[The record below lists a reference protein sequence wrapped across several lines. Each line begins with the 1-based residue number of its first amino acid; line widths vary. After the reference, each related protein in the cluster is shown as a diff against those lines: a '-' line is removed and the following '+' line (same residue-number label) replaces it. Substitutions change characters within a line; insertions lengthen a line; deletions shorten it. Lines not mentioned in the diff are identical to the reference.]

1 MTIQENNK
9 RLAKNTFYLY
19 IRTIVVMF
27 ISLYTS
33 RVVLKALG
41 ETDLGIYNLVGGI
54 VSLMAF
60 LQNSQVLAT
69 SRFITYELGLNVKNE
84 RLSKIYSLCMSIHIL
99 LALIIFFI
107 AETIGL
113 WIVNE
118 YTNIPD
124 NRMNIANIVYQF
136 SILTFIVRFLR
147 SPMDAVL
154 VANENMSIYACFSVI
169 ETVLKLLLTYIIIF
183 LSYDRLAFYSILI
196 FFLTMFMFILLYLN
210 HRKRYSFYK
219 FQFVLDKIESK
230 RILLFSGWS
239 LLGSFSNTLTQ
250 QGVSLLFNNY
260 VGLVANTAMGFTTQV
275 HAAVAS
281 FVSSFTTAFNPQ
293 IIKYEANK
301 NKDALYCLMCR
312 ASKYSFSLA
321 YLIALPLIV
330 NMNYILHL
338 WLGTVPQYTV
348 EFCRLILVCSII
360 DATTNVFNTAII
372 STGKIKCYQLCI
384 SLSFILDFICAY
396 TLLVLDY
403 EPVFVFASRILTR
416 GLINMLIGFHYVV
429 ALIKFPL
436 YIYIKEVLFPILI
449 VLLITIPLPL
459 PLSILNTGN
468 DFVNFIFSCI
478 ICITTSLLSVVFI
491 LMKSNERDK
500 IFSAL
505 KSRIYA

>member
-19 IRTIVVMF
+19 IRTFIVMF

-33 RVVLKALG
+33 RVVLKVLG

-69 SRFITYELGLNVKNE
+69 SRFITYELGLNVSNE

-169 ETVLKLLLTYIIIF
+169 ETVLKLLLTYIILF

-196 FFLTMFMFILLYLN
+196 FFLTIFMFILLYLN
-210 HRKRYSFYK
+210 HRKRYSSYK
-219 FQFVLDKIESK
+219 FQFVIDKIESK

-301 NKDALYCLMCR
+301 NKDALYSLMCR
-312 ASKYSFSLA
+312 ASKFSFSLA

-348 EFCRLILVCSII
+348 GFCQLILVCSII
-360 DATTNVFNTAII
+360 DATTGVFNTAIM
-372 STGKIKCYQLCI
+372 STGKIKRYQLCI
-384 SLSFILDFICAY
+384 SLSFILDFVCAY
-396 TLLVLDY
+396 LLLVFKY
-403 EPVFVFASRILTR
+403 EPVLVFASRILTR
-416 GLINMLIGFHYVV
+416 GLINMLIGFHY
-429 ALIKFPL
+429 AKTLIKFPL
-436 YIYIKEVLFPILI
+436 YNYIYKVLFPILM
-449 VLLITIPLPL
+449 VLLFTVPF
-459 PLSILNTGN
+459 SILNIGS
-468 DFVNFIFSCI
+468 DFINFLLNCTV
-478 ICITTSLLSVVFI
+478 CVAVTSISVVFFI
-491 LMKSNERDK
+491 MNSYERDK
-500 IFSAL
+500 IFRFL
-505 KSRIYA
+505 KSKIYG